1 MLRPPHGRTL
11 ALLHNRLPNAIR
23 NPQKDVPF
31 PERESCRTSE
41 QSSADPTASAAT
53 NTDTLGPQ
61 VAKIQYGLKITF
73 IFVAVLFVDA
83 LQRMIRI
90 AQEGATAKMKQDMA
104 DARTETNYAARR
116 FYAQRNLYL
125 TGATLFLSLL
135 LARVFYIILDF
146 IQVQESYTAL
156 QAKTAKASGAAGE
169 NEELRNRIAELEAK
183 ERDFGKL
190 GAEIADH
197 AADMLSNGRFSCD
210 TETLKKQASQQ
221 NAEYGRLADEHNK
234 ATGAVSDK
242 KSD

>member
-1 MLRPPHGRTL
+1 MTL
-11 ALLHNRLPNAIR
+11 YYSICFALLMSELSLFCTIVCPMPFAIR
-23 NPQKDVPF
+23 KKMFHFLSENPV
-31 PERESCRTSE
+31 
-41 QSSADPTASAAT
+41 
-53 NTDTLGPQ
+53 

-156 QAKTAKASGAAGE
+156 QAKTAKASAAAGE

-183 ERDFGKL
+183 ERDF
-190 GAEIADH
+190 
-197 AADMLSNGRFSCD
+197 
-210 TETLKKQASQQ
+210 ETLKKQASQQ

-234 ATGAVSDK
+234 AAGAVSDK
-242 KSD
+242 KAD

>member
-1 MLRPPHGRTL
+1 MTL
-11 ALLHNRLPNAIR
+11 YYSSPSTHNSSTPTDT
-23 NPQKDVPF
+23 PQYASASSWQNS
-31 PERESCRTSE
+31 R
-41 QSSADPTASAAT
+41 SSAQSMFHFLSENPV
-53 NTDTLGPQ
+53 

-183 ERDFGKL
+183 ERDF
-190 GAEIADH
+190 
-197 AADMLSNGRFSCD
+197 
-210 TETLKKQASQQ
+210 ETLKKQASQQ

-234 ATGAVSDK
+234 ATGTVSDK

>member
-1 MLRPPHGRTL
+1 MTL
-11 ALLHNRLPNAIR
+11 YYSICFGLLMAELSLFCTIVCPMPFAIR
-23 NPQKDVPF
+23 KKMFHFLSENPV
-31 PERESCRTSE
+31 
-41 QSSADPTASAAT
+41 
-53 NTDTLGPQ
+53 

-183 ERDFGKL
+183 ERDF
-190 GAEIADH
+190 
-197 AADMLSNGRFSCD
+197 
-210 TETLKKQASQQ
+210 ETLKKQASQQ

-234 ATGAVSDK
+234 ATGVVSDK